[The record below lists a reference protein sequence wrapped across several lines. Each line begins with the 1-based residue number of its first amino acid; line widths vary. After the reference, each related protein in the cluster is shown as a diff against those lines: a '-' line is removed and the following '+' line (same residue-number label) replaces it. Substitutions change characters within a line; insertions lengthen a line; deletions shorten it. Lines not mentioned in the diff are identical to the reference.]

1 VWNVVDGRQL
11 YAVEVERVHAQPL
24 CWSPDGTR
32 LAVASAA
39 PGIVLFNAETGQR
52 ERTLASAADR
62 LGTIDPGDKF
72 AFSPDGRRIACP
84 IWIRQDESVVR
95 VWDTD
100 SGKELLAIPVS
111 SDAMDYSSLW
121 FAADGRRLLRVD
133 PPFRPGAKSATRGT
147 ITVETWGATPR
158 AVGSK

>member
-1 VWNVVDGRQL
+1 
-11 YAVEVERVHAQPL
+11 
-24 CWSPDGTR
+24 
-32 LAVASAA
+32 
-39 PGIVLFNAETGQR
+39 
-52 ERTLASAADR
+52 
-62 LGTIDPGDKF
+62 
-72 AFSPDGRRIACP
+72 
-84 IWIRQDESVVR
+84 VVR